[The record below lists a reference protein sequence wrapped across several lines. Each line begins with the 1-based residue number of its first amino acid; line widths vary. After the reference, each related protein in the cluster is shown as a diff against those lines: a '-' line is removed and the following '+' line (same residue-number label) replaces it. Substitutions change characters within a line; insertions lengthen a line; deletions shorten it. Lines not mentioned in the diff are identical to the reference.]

1 MEHII
6 AGGPDNI
13 APPIKNSDT
22 AGFMADVV
30 EASQEVPIIVDFWAT
45 WCGPC
50 KQLTPTLEKLVRAAG
65 GAVRLVKIDVD
76 KSPELSQQLRIQSIP
91 TVYAFHGGRP
101 IDAFQGALP
110 ESEIK
115 AWIDKVIAT
124 AGGSTPTSPVE
135 EGLAAADAA
144 LTAGDSG
151 SATAIY
157 GQILTHEPDNVPA
170 HLGLA
175 KCHLQAGD
183 TAAAREVID
192 RIPAESQK
200 TPEVSAIVA
209 TLELAETAGAAA
221 GRDDELRAA
230 VAADEN
236 DHQARYDLS
245 LALYAGGDA
254 SAAIDALL
262 EIIRRDRGWNDGE
275 ARTQLLKLFEAIGA
289 MDPLVV
295 EARRRL
301 STLLFS

>member
-6 AGGPDNI
+6 AGGPTDL
-13 APPIKNSDT
+13 APPIKDSDT
-22 AGFMADVV
+22 AGFMADVI

-50 KQLTPTLEKLVRAAG
+50 KQLTPALEKLVRAAG

-115 AWIDKVIAT
+115 KWIDKIIAA
-124 AGGSTPTSPVE
+124 AGSSAPASPLE

-144 LTAGDSG
+144 LEAGDNG
-151 SATAIY
+151 SASTIY
-157 GQILTHEPDNVPA
+157 GQVLTHEPDNIPA
-170 HLGLA
+170 RLGLA
-175 KCHLQAGD
+175 KCHLQSGD
-183 TAAAREVID
+183 TAAAREVVD
-192 RIPAESQK
+192 QIPAEKQQ
-200 TPEVSAIVA
+200 TPEVRTVVSAV
-209 TLELAETAGAAA
+209 ELAETASAAA
-221 GRDDELRAA
+221 GRGDELRAA

-236 DHQARYDLS
+236 DHQARYDLA
-245 LALYAGGDA
+245 LALYAGGDG

-275 ARTQLLKLFEAIGA
+275 ARVQLLKIFETIGP

-301 STLLFS
+301 STILFS

>member
-1 MEHII
+1 MEQII
-6 AGGPDNI
+6 GGGPDNV
-13 APPIKNSDT
+13 APPIKDSDT
-22 AGFMADVV
+22 AGFMSDVI
-30 EASQEVPIIVDFWAT
+30 EASQEQPIIVDFWAT

-91 TVYAFHGGRP
+91 TVYAFHAGRP

-115 AWIDKVIAT
+115 AWIDKIIAT
-124 AGGSTPTSPVE
+124 AGGSAPASPVE

-144 LTAGDSG
+144 LEAGDSG
-151 SATAIY
+151 SAGAIY
-157 GQILTHEPDNVPA
+157 GQVLTHEPDNVPA
-170 HLGLA
+170 RLGLA
-175 KCHLQAGD
+175 KCHLQTGD
-183 TAAAREVID
+183 TAAARELID
-192 RIPAESQK
+192 QIPAESQNS
-200 TPEVSAIVA
+200 PEVRTVASA
-209 TLELAETAGAAA
+209 LELAETASAAA
-221 GRDDELRAA
+221 GRDDELKAA

-236 DHQARYDLS
+236 DHQARYNLA
-245 LALYAGGDA
+245 LALYAGGDGNG
-254 SAAIDALL
+254 AIDALL

-275 ARTQLLKLFEAIGA
+275 ARTQLLKLFETIGA

-301 STLLFS
+301 STILFS